1 MKKPKLVVANWK
13 MHLNVHQ
20 ASVLVN
26 KLDAKVAVH
35 RGVEVVLAPNYLD
48 LQPISLEI
56 DRRKFKLASQDGY
69 PVDEG
74 SYTGEVSFAQLRELV
89 HYAIIGHSERRRY
102 FGESLELIRD
112 KMAAAVRN
120 GIVPILCVGE
130 TKEERQDKE
139 TKQVLHDQIT
149 TALSDLTSEDIESV
163 IIAYEPVWA
172 IGGHQPA
179 KPKDIEQAVS
189 WIRYQVSE
197 LYGQTSADSVRILYG
212 GSSEPEFVTSIMDV
226 DGVDGLLVGHA
237 SLDAQQ
243 FADIIQGVYLA
254 SLSDPRG

>member
-20 ASVLVN
+20 ASLLVN
-26 KLDAKVAVH
+26 KLDKKVSLH
-35 RGVEVVLAPNYLD
+35 RGVEVVIAPNYLD

-56 DRRKFKLASQDGY
+56 DRRKFKLAAQDGY
-69 PVDEG
+69 PIDEG
-74 SYTGEVSFAQLRELV
+74 SYTGAVSFAQLREMV
-89 HYAIIGHSERRRY
+89 NYAIIGHSERRRY
-102 FGESLELIRD
+102 FSESLELIRD
-112 KMAAAVRN
+112 KMAAAIRN
-120 GIVPILCVGE
+120 DITPILCVGE
-130 TKEERQDKE
+130 TKEEKQDKE

-163 IIAYEPVWA
+163 VIAYEPVWA
-172 IGGHQPA
+172 IGGHNPA

-189 WIRYQVSE
+189 WIRYQVGE
-197 LYGQTSADSVRILYG
+197 LYGKLAADSIRVLYG
-212 GSSEPEFVTSIMDV
+212 GSDEPEFVTGIMEV

-243 FADIIQGVYLA
+243 FADIIQAVYLV
-254 SLSDPRG
+254 SLSDPKG

>member
-20 ASVLVN
+20 ASLLVN
-26 KLDAKVAVH
+26 KLDKKVSVH
-35 RGVEVVLAPNYLD
+35 RGVEVVLAPSFID
-48 LQPISLEI
+48 IQPISVEL
-56 DRRKFKLASQDGY
+56 DRRKFRLAAQDGY

-74 SYTGEVSFAQLRELV
+74 SYTGAVSFAQLRELV
-89 HYAIIGHSERRRY
+89 HYAIIGHSERRR
-102 FGESLELIRD
+102 FFSESLEQVRD

-120 GIVPILCVGE
+120 GITPILCVGE

-149 TALSDLTSEDIESV
+149 TALSDLTSDDIETV
-163 IIAYEPVWA
+163 VIAYEPVWA

-179 KPKDIEQAVS
+179 KPEDIEQAVS
-189 WIRYQVSE
+189 WIRYQVRE
-197 LYGQTSADSVRILYG
+197 LYGQTAADSVRVLYG
-212 GSSEPEFVTSIMDV
+212 GSDEPEFVSGIMEV
-226 DGVDGLLVGHA
+226 EGVDGLLVGHA

-254 SLSDPRG
+254 SLGDPRG